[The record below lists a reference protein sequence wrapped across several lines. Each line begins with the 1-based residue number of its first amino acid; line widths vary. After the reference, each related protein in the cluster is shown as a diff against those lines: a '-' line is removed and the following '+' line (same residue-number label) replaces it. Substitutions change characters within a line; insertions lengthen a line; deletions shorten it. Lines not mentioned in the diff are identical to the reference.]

1 MLTTVA
7 RGPESRARTGRA
19 GRQAALKEAANC
31 CANVRATSR
40 RKVSPMTKPRTRPF
54 GLRSAAMRL
63 KRSAAAMT
71 SGTSVSASL
80 CAAWW
85 SNCMSSSESRSRRKC
100 SLVQPDGPGAAP
112 RRARRKLLAKARR
125 KLLTKAPHDSLTG
138 SCGWCW
144 RTAFGIGTRGLCGLR
159 AGSRS
164 SRSVSSLPGASSSAV
179 SARAA
184 AESSPKCANAAARP
198 LPQASQA
205 GPGRAGS
212 GPSRGPR
219 RLQQLGPLA
228 RPEQACSSL
237 ELSWGDPRLAMQP
250 GQQHPG
256 SQQEQLPSHSFSRCP
271 RRVPDQPEAA
281 SERKSKQAA
290 RPAWHPLQRR
300 RADAEGCS
308 EVYVIE
314 GMKTTLHR
322 SVRQLDM
329 IFFFPRAFSPSPWFV
344 PPENPA

>member
-1 MLTTVA
+1 
-7 RGPESRARTGRA
+7 
-19 GRQAALKEAANC
+19 
-31 CANVRATSR
+31 
-40 RKVSPMTKPRTRPF
+40 MTKPRTRPF
-54 GLRSAAMRL
+54 GLCSATMRP
-63 KRSAAAMT
+63 KRSAVAMT
-71 SGTSVSASL
+71 SATSASASL
-80 CAAWW
+80 CVAWW

-112 RRARRKLLAKARR
+112 RRARRKLL
-125 KLLTKAPHDSLTG
+125 TKAPHDSLTG

-144 RTAFGIGTRGLCGLR
+144 RTASGIGTRGLCGLR

-164 SRSVSSLPGASSSAV
+164 SRSVSSLPGASGSAV

-198 LPQASQA
+198 SPQASQA
-205 GPGRAGS
+205 GPGPS
-212 GPSRGPR
+212 QGPL

-256 SQQEQLPSHSFSRCP
+256 SQQEQFPSHSFSRCRGP

-290 RPAWHPLQRR
+290 HPAWHALQCR

-308 EVYVIE
+308 KVHVIE
-314 GMKTTLHR
+314 NSKRGILLILLLLFFSHQQHNKQKTKSRTT
-322 SVRQLDM
+322 SKQ
-329 IFFFPRAFSPSPWFV
+329 
-344 PPENPA
+344 NK